1 VVGSGATGG
10 WAAKRLSEAGLKVA
24 LLEAG
29 RAVTAREFT
38 EHIPSFQL
46 KYRNHSPEVML
57 TRPIQR
63 QCYACMEYNYEWF
76 VNDLENPYSTPA
88 DRPFTWQRLRVLGG
102 RSLVWGR
109 QSYRLSDVDF
119 KDASRDGYDVDWPF
133 SYAELAPFYDIVENY
148 VGISGATE
156 KNEMLPDGQF
166 LPAMKMSCGE
176 MRLRDS
182 VQKNFGRTLTIG
194 RTAIVTQP
202 HNGRA
207 PCHYCGPCERGCMTY
222 SYFSSPFT
230 TVKDALKTGN
240 CTLITDAIVSHV
252 DMNTSANKAQGVTFI
267 HRTTKETKQIRAK
280 TVVMCAQALES
291 TRILLNSATPEYSNG
306 LGNSSGLLGHYLM
319 DHVVGGGASG
329 TFEDLNTPPSANP
342 PHRPNGVYL
351 VRFRNTPKEGKHPHF
366 IRGYGFQGG
375 SMPEFNIDA
384 PGIGADY
391 KKSVKVGAFGVSLG
405 AFGESLAR
413 LDNYCEIDRNLKD
426 AWGIPAL
433 RISMA
438 HGKNEAALMRDAGVT
453 AAEMLEAA
461 GAKNISL
468 TTGTEMPGMA
478 IHEVG
483 TARMGNDP
491 KKSVLNAFCQSH
503 DVSNL
508 FVTDGSGFVS
518 SACQNPTLTMMAI
531 TVRACDHLV
540 ERFKR
545 NEV

>member
-1 VVGSGATGG
+1 
-10 WAAKRLSEAGLKVA
+10 L
-24 LLEAG
+24 
-29 RAVTAREFT
+29 
-38 EHIPSFQL
+38 
-46 KYRNHSPEVML
+46 
-57 TRPIQR
+57 
-63 QCYACMEYNYEWF
+63 
-76 VNDLENPYSTPA
+76 
-88 DRPFTWQRLRVLGG
+88 
-102 RSLVWGR
+102 
-109 QSYRLSDVDF
+109 
-119 KDASRDGYDVDWPF
+119 
-133 SYAELAPFYDIVENY
+133 
-148 VGISGATE
+148 
-156 KNEMLPDGQF
+156 
-166 LPAMKMSCGE
+166 
-176 MRLRDS
+176 
-182 VQKNFGRTLTIG
+182 
-194 RTAIVTQP
+194 
-202 HNGRA
+202 
-207 PCHYCGPCERGCMTY
+207 
-222 SYFSSPFT
+222 
-230 TVKDALKTGN
+230 
-240 CTLITDAIVSHV
+240 
-252 DMNTSANKAQGVTFI
+252 
-267 HRTTKETKQIRAK
+267 
-280 TVVMCAQALES
+280 CAQALES
-291 TRILLNSATPEYSNG
+291 TRILLNSSTHEYSSG
-306 LGNSSGLLGHYLM
+306 LGNSSGLLGRYLM

-329 TFEDLNTPPSANP
+329 TFEDLKTPPSANP

-366 IRGYGFQGG
+366 LRGYGFQGG
-375 SMPEFNIDA
+375 AMPEFNMGA

-391 KKSVKVGAFGVSLG
+391 KKAVKIGTYGVSLG

-413 LDNYCEIDRNLKD
+413 IDNFCEIDPNLKD

-503 DVSNL
+503 DVPNL
-508 FVTDGSGFVS
+508 LVTDGSGFVS

-531 TVRACDHLV
+531 TVRACDHLI